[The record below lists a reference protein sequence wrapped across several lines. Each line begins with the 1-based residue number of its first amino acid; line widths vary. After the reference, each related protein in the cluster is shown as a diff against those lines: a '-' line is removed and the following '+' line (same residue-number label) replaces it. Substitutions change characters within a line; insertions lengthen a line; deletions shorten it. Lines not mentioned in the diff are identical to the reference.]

1 MSLSRRQQ
9 AILDQIE
16 RALQAAD
23 PGLKTRF
30 TDFARWAEAQAGP
43 AAEAVPRQPRP
54 RRLARRVAVVS
65 AVLVTALGVLVI
77 GIRSTSGD
85 CPGLRSD
92 QVIASAAVRYAGCG
106 TSTDAWSRGGR

>member
-9 AILDQIE
+9 AILNQIE

-23 PGLKTRF
+23 PGLRTRF
-30 TDFARWAEAQAGP
+30 AAFGRWAEGQAVP
-43 AAEAVPRQPRP
+43 AATAASRRP
-54 RRLARRVAVVS
+54 GWRVAVICAVVIAALS
-65 AVLVTALGVLVI
+65 VLVV
-77 GIRSTSGD
+77 GIRSTSDD

-92 QVIASAAVRYAGCG
+92 QVIASATVRYAGCS